1 MPALSS
7 SVSNATD
14 FEQLTFA
21 LEAAGIGSWN
31 LDVVNQ
37 QVWLDERCR
46 ALYGFGRDEVVAWG
60 QLLTCVHPDD
70 RAGVTL
76 IRQRALNPQSD
87 GRYDVRFR
95 VIGEKD
101 GQLRWLRCRGQA
113 YFTPEGAACRLAGV
127 VQDVSGRVDLLAT
140 EVNQRQLL
148 NSLNESHVGLAIVDG
163 PELTYRTANAFYC
176 QLVDRTPEQLLGRP
190 MMTVFPELVGQ
201 GFDER
206 IRSVLDTGVPH
217 LAQALPARL
226 LRQGQL
232 QTIYVDVAYHPCYE
246 AGCITGVLIIANDVT
261 HQVNARQVMAQN
273 EAWLRTVV
281 ENAPFPFGVFVGEE
295 LEVKLANQ
303 ALIDVWNKGADV
315 VGRQYGQIVPELN
328 QTVGARLRQVF
339 QTGKPYN
346 ASSQEVNVLT
356 DEQMHTYYFDVSFN
370 PLLDI
375 DGRVYGVTSASIN
388 VTEAVNNRR
397 ALEQREAQLRSV
409 IESAP
414 AGIGLFVG
422 RELIV
427 EMPNQTFID
436 IVGKGPD
443 IVGKPLREVMPEL
456 VTENQPFLR
465 ILDDVYTSGQMFQSY
480 GAPVSIVQNGVMA
493 HNYYNITYTPL
504 RNEQGEVYAILD
516 IAFDVTGEV
525 NARQQAE
532 EARQKL
538 LQSESQQRFLL
549 TLTDQLRPL
558 SDASAMQYQAAKL
571 LGDYLGASRVGFAED
586 LKDSEHVRV
595 TQDYCNDVPSLAGDY
610 TYHDYG
616 LDLLNAFRQGR
627 TTVLADSANDAGLNE
642 QEKQAYA
649 QLSLGAA
656 VNIPLLSDGQLIMV
670 LFVHYRQAHCWSDDE
685 LRLLEQVAD
694 RTWLAIERV
703 QAEAALRQSEERYR
717 QLSADLDTQVNRR
730 TRELAISVDKLRR
743 SNDNLQ
749 QFAYVASHDLQ
760 EPLRKIQQFGNLLQ
774 VRQQDKG
781 VDTESAMYIE
791 RMQSAASRM
800 STLIKDLLTYARIDT
815 HREPNQPVPL
825 NEVIDDVQS
834 TLELALAE
842 TEATI
847 DISALPTVPGDFSQL
862 SQLFQNLLGN
872 ALKFRRPDVIPHIQI
887 RAERVDARQLPTSV
901 RPTHPADHYCRID
914 VIDNGIG
921 FDAKYADRIFQVFQR
936 LHNKSQY
943 AGTGIGLAVCQKV
956 AANHGG
962 GIVARSQPNE
972 GTTFS
977 VYLPAD

>member
-1 MPALSS
+1 MSASS
-7 SVSNATD
+7 LPLHNATD
-14 FEQLTFA
+14 LEQLTFA

-37 QVWLDERCR
+37 QVWLDERCKT
-46 ALYGFGRDEVVAWG
+46 LYGFGRDENVSWDR
-60 QLLTCVHPDD
+60 LLNCVHPDD
-70 RAGVTL
+70 RAGVDL
-76 IRQRALNPQSD
+76 VRQRALNPQSD

-95 VIGEKD
+95 AIGGKD

-113 YFTPEGAACRLAGV
+113 YFAPDGAAYRLAGV
-127 VQDVSGRVDLLAT
+127 VQDVSGQIDLLAT
-140 EVNQRQLL
+140 EVSQRQLL
-148 NSLNESHVGLAIVDG
+148 NSLNESHVGFAVVDG

-190 MMTVFPELVGQ
+190 MMAVFPELVGQ

-206 IRSVLDTGVPH
+206 IYSVLHTGVPH

-232 QTIYVDVAYHPCYE
+232 QTIYVDVAYHACYE
-246 AGCITGVLIIANDVT
+246 TGRITGVLIIANDVT

-295 LEVKLANQ
+295 LEIKLANQ
-303 ALIDVWNKGADV
+303 ALMDVWNKAADV
-315 VGRQYGQIVPELN
+315 VGKQYGQVVPELN
-328 QTVGARLRQVF
+328 QTVGARLRQVY
-339 QTGKPYN
+339 QTGEPYN
-346 ASSQEVNVLT
+346 ALNQEVNVLT
-356 DEQMHTYYFDVSFN
+356 DGQVHTYYFDVSFN

-388 VTEAVNNRR
+388 VTESVNNRR
-397 ALEQREAQLRSV
+397 ALEHSEARLRSV
-409 IESAP
+409 IENAP

-422 RELIV
+422 RDLVV

-456 VTENQPFLR
+456 ITENQPFLR

-480 GAPVSIVQNGVMA
+480 GLPVSIEQNGVMS

-504 RNEQGEVYAILD
+504 RNERGEVYAILD

-532 EARQKL
+532 DARQKL

-558 SDASAMQYQAAKL
+558 TDVSTMQYQAAKL
-571 LGDYLGASRVGFAED
+571 VGAHLGASRVGFAED
-586 LKDSEHVRV
+586 LNDSEHIRV
-595 TQDYCNDVPSLAGDY
+595 TQDYCNGVSSLAGDY

-616 LDLLNAFRQGR
+616 LDLLNAFREGR
-627 TTVLADSANDAGLNE
+627 TTVLSDSANDAGLNE
-642 QEKQAYA
+642 REKQAYV

-670 LFVHYRQAHCWSDDE
+670 LFVHYRQAHRWSNDE

-774 VRQQDKG
+774 LRQQDKPL
-781 VDTESAMYIE
+781 DTESATYIE

-800 STLIKDLLTYARIDT
+800 STLIRDLLTYARIDT

-825 NEVIDDVQS
+825 NEVITDVQS

-842 TEATI
+842 TEATV
-847 DISALPTVPGDFSQL
+847 DVAALPTVPGDFSQL

-872 ALKFRRPDVIPHIQI
+872 ALKFRRPDAIPHIQI
-887 RAERVDARQLPTSV
+887 RAERVDAGQLPTSV
-901 RPTHPADHYCRID
+901 RPAHPTDYYCRID

-921 FDAKYADRIFQVFQR
+921 FDPKYTDRIFQVFQR
-936 LHNKSQY
+936 LHSKSQY

-962 GIVARSQPNE
+962 GIAAHSQLSE

>member
-1 MPALSS
+1 MSAFSSPAP
-7 SVSNATD
+7 NATD

-31 LDVVNQ
+31 LDVVNH
-37 QVWLDERCR
+37 QVWLDDRCR
-46 ALYGFGRDEVVAWG
+46 ALYGFGRDEVVSWNR
-60 QLLTCVHPDD
+60 LLDCVHPDD
-70 RAGVTL
+70 RAGVNL

-95 VIGEKD
+95 AVSEAD

-113 YFTPEGAACRLAGV
+113 YFTPDGDAYRLAGV
-127 VQDVSGRVDLLAT
+127 VQDVSGRVDLLPT
-140 EVNQRQLL
+140 EMSQRQLL
-148 NSLNESHVGLAIVDG
+148 NSLNESHVGFAVVDG
-163 PELTYRTANAFYC
+163 YELTYRTANAFYC

-190 MMTVFPELVGQ
+190 MMAIFPELVGQ

-206 IRSVLDTGVPH
+206 IYSVLRTGVPH

-246 AGCITGVLIIANDVT
+246 AGCITGVLVIANDVT

-295 LEVKLANQ
+295 LEIKLANQ
-303 ALIDVWNKGADV
+303 ALMDVWNKGTDV
-315 VGRQYGQIVPELN
+315 TGKQYGQVVPELD
-328 QTVGARLRQVF
+328 QTVGARLRQVYR
-339 QTGKPYN
+339 TGKPYG
-346 ASSQEVNVLT
+346 ALSQEVRVLT
-356 DEQMHTYYFDVSFN
+356 DGQLHTYYFDVSFN

-388 VTEAVNNRR
+388 VTESVNNRR
-397 ALEQREAQLRSV
+397 ALEQSEARLRSV
-409 IESAP
+409 IENAP

-422 RELIV
+422 RDLVV

-443 IVGKPLREVMPEL
+443 IVGKPLRDVMPEL
-456 VTENQPFLR
+456 ATENQPFLR

-480 GAPVSIVQNGVMA
+480 GSPVSIVQNGVMA

-504 RNEQGEVYAILD
+504 RNERGEVYAILD

-525 NARQQAE
+525 SARQQAE
-532 EARQKL
+532 DARQKL

-558 SDASAMQYQAAKL
+558 TDVSAMQYQAAKL

-595 TQDYCNDVPSLAGDY
+595 TQNYCKGVPSLVGDY
-610 TYHDYG
+610 TYQDYG
-616 LDLLNAFRQGR
+616 FDLLTGFRAGR
-627 TTVLADSANDAGLNE
+627 TLVMADTATDDHLSEA
-642 QEKQAYA
+642 EKQAYA
-649 QLSLGAA
+649 AIAIGAT
-656 VNIPLLSDGQLIMV
+656 VDTPLLSDGKLMMI
-670 LFVHYRQAHCWSDDE
+670 LFVHHRQAHNWSADE
-685 LRLLEQVAD
+685 LSLLEQVAD

-774 VRQQDKG
+774 LRQQDSA
-781 VDTESAMYIE
+781 VDAESAMYIE

-800 STLIKDLLTYARIDT
+800 STLIRDLLTYARIDT

-825 NEVIDDVQS
+825 NEVITDVQF
-834 TLELALAE
+834 TLELGLSE
-842 TEATI
+842 TEATV
-847 DISALPTVPGDFSQL
+847 DVAALPTVPGDFSQL

-872 ALKFRRPDVIPHIQI
+872 ALKFRRPDVSPHIQI
-887 RAERVDARQLPTSV
+887 RAERVEAGQLPTSV
-901 RPTHPADHYCRID
+901 RPAHPADYYCRID

-921 FDAKYADRIFQVFQR
+921 FDTKYTDRIFQVFQR
-936 LHNKSQY
+936 LHGKSQY

-962 GIVARSQPNE
+962 GITAHSRPNE